1 MPRYTYQSNIYLM
14 REIRKKKSLRE
25 DTKISSEALEN
36 RKSQLTLELRLN
48 CIDCKRF
55 ITWNIRRTNQLKCYH
70 TCVGKKRMNGKNLK
84 TTNPLSVNS
93 KSYIVI
99 IIMSV
104 QGNDAVVFCRK
115 TKMRESVCSRVV
127 N

>member
-1 MPRYTYQSNIYLM
+1 
-14 REIRKKKSLRE
+14 
-25 DTKISSEALEN
+25 
-36 RKSQLTLELRLN
+36 
-48 CIDCKRF
+48 
-55 ITWNIRRTNQLKCYH
+55 
-70 TCVGKKRMNGKNLK
+70 MNGKNLK

-115 TKMRESVCSRVV
+115 TKMRECVCSRVV